1 MNVIIN
7 QNSDAIKT
15 IPDIEVDPVRGSVV
29 FGSG

>member
-7 QNSDAIKT
+7 QNSDAVAEIK
-15 IPDIEVDPVRGSVV
+15 DIEVCPMRGSVV